1 MYYVQSL
8 AFLVCFLTSASCTS
22 PRLVPKTGDS
32 GPAMANAQQVAASDF
47 KPLIASP
54 AFEKGAGPL
63 IFVDEAH
70 NNFHTLSQ
78 TIMPDAA
85 HEGVVTV
92 PGRLGAFRELLLADG
107 YRLEPLQQSFSAKSL
122 EPASILVISNAL
134 ADENVEDWGLPN
146 PSAFDTEEIEAL
158 LIWIRDGG
166 ALLLVADH
174 QPWPA
179 AAENLASELG
189 FIFNNGSAGVGGLP
203 QGPDHFSLGN
213 GTLIDHPIVR
223 GRNASEAVAS
233 VMTFGGQA
241 FRSLSSSEAVAL
253 MIFPANSR
261 MVLLEDPNDPEPS
274 PEQTITIR
282 VDGMMQGAVRTLG
295 LGKVAV
301 FGEAAMF
308 TAQVFGPN
316 REPMG
321 LNHPEASENA
331 QFVLN
336 LFHWLSGLIP
346 GHVN

>member
-146 PSAFDTEEIEAL
+146 PSAFDADEIEAL
-158 LIWIRDGG
+158 LTWIRDGG
-166 ALLLVADH
+166 ALL
-174 QPWPA
+174 
-179 AAENLASELG
+179 
-189 FIFNNGSAGVGGLP
+189 
-203 QGPDHFSLGN
+203 
-213 GTLIDHPIVR
+213 
-223 GRNASEAVAS
+223 
-233 VMTFGGQA
+233 
-241 FRSLSSSEAVAL
+241 
-253 MIFPANSR
+253 
-261 MVLLEDPNDPEPS
+261 
-274 PEQTITIR
+274 
-282 VDGMMQGAVRTLG
+282 
-295 LGKVAV
+295 
-301 FGEAAMF
+301 
-308 TAQVFGPN
+308 
-316 REPMG
+316 
-321 LNHPEASENA
+321 
-331 QFVLN
+331 
-336 LFHWLSGLIP
+336 
-346 GHVN
+346 